1 MKTIPFDNFGIML
14 DCSRNAVINMTA
26 FRRLT
31 DVLSSLGCNSIMLYT
46 EDTYEVEGEPY
57 FGYMRGRFSIAEI
70 REMDAYAKSKNI
82 ELIPCIQTLAHLGS
96 IFRYP
101 GYAGIRDVDDIL
113 LVGDPKTYELI
124 DRMFASVAKA
134 FSSRKINIGMDE
146 AFALGHGRF
155 LDKNGIVPRAE
166 IMSRHLEKVLAIAG
180 KYGFDC
186 RMWSDMFATSAYGG
200 FYEHTKDD
208 SDKVRPLVPKNL
220 SLIYWDYYHTEQSFY
235 EDMIDKHK
243 KLSDN
248 VVFAG
253 GAWTWTGFCPN
264 NTYSIESMGAAVKA
278 CVKKGIRDVFFTM
291 WGDNGGECS
300 PFGVLPTLVTLSE
313 YAKGNYDRAEIE
325 KVFKKIVGADFNAFM
340 LLERPDRICSVPGKP
355 DTHNPS
361 KTMLYTD
368 PFCGLFDKCIAPG
381 LSERYYTDLSEQL
394 KKQEKNDLY
403 GYLFKTIRTLCDVLA
418 VKFDLG
424 VRTRELYR
432 GKDKAA
438 LKELA
443 LKDYTDLCA
452 RLEEFYAAFE
462 TCWATEKK
470 PYGFDVQDARFGGLI
485 RRIAHLKKRL
495 LDYADGKVP
504 DIPELEEELLY
515 PLGGGKDSPVSLNCY
530 NMLYTANVT

>member
-1 MKTIPFDNFGIML
+1 
-14 DCSRNAVINMTA
+14 
-26 FRRLT
+26 
-31 DVLSSLGCNSIMLYT
+31 
-46 EDTYEVEGEPY
+46 
-57 FGYMRGRFSIAEI
+57 
-70 REMDAYAKSKNI
+70 
-82 ELIPCIQTLAHLGS
+82 
-96 IFRYP
+96 
-101 GYAGIRDVDDIL
+101 
-113 LVGDPKTYELI
+113 
-124 DRMFASVAKA
+124 
-134 FSSRKINIGMDE
+134 
-146 AFALGHGRF
+146 
-155 LDKNGIVPRAE
+155 
-166 IMSRHLEKVLAIAG
+166 
-180 KYGFDC
+180 
-186 RMWSDMFATSAYGG
+186 
-200 FYEHTKDD
+200 
-208 SDKVRPLVPKNL
+208 
-220 SLIYWDYYHTEQSFY
+220 
-235 EDMIDKHK
+235 
-243 KLSDN
+243 
-248 VVFAG
+248 
-253 GAWTWTGFCPN
+253 
-264 NTYSIESMGAAVKA
+264 
-278 CVKKGIRDVFFTM
+278 M

-443 LKDYTDLCA
+443 LKDYTDLSA

-470 PYGFDVQDARFGGLI
+470 PYGFDVQDARLGGLI

-515 PLGGGKDSPVSLNCY
+515 PFGGGKDSPVSLNCY